1 MSVIQKIREKYA
13 TIMILAVC
21 VSLVAFLLM
30 DAFVGPKSFFQHSN
44 DVGSV
49 DGQGMQYQDFSSQV
63 QQAEEMQRA
72 QNPNAPMDDQT
83 REMIQNQVWDQ
94 FVSNIVLG
102 EEYKQLG
109 IGFPTEELTD
119 LTVTTDADPQ
129 VQAIQAFQNP
139 QTGQFDP
146 NRVVEFLHQLSTEP
160 DGSPDRLQWI
170 QVEQYLKTSSLQRTF
185 YSLIRQAIYIP
196 TWLSKERQQEQNTY
210 SSISYLSLPY
220 SSVAD
225 SAVKVSDAEMQQ
237 YITDHKALFQQ
248 QASRSIEYVSF
259 DAVPTPQDSAA
270 ILKGINDLKSQFD
283 TVSAAN
289 MPAFITR
296 NSESSF
302 YDGYIP
308 GSMIQLPNKDAVLA
322 LNPGQTY
329 GPFYMNGMVAY
340 AKMIDKKSLPD
351 SVKVRHILIST
362 QNLPDSLAKQ
372 RADSLEELVR
382 KGANFDALVME
393 YSDDPGKQQ
402 NMGSYDITP
411 TSSFVPEFKDFAL
424 SHKAGD
430 IGVVKSQFG
439 YHVMQIQSQK
449 DFETAYKIAYLTK
462 HMDPS
467 QQTDNQ
473 TFAAANEF
481 AGKNRTRS
489 AFEASVQQQ
498 GLTRRVADNLSS
510 SQYEIP
516 QLGSARDLIR
526 WAYGAKQ
533 GEVSNVYS
541 IGNHYV
547 VAVLTG
553 IKDKGTAPLQAVRP
567 QVEALVRQHKKAV
580 LLAARLKG
588 STLSDIARNLNDS
601 VQVAQHLSF
610 TTPFIPNA
618 GFEPVVTG
626 AAFDKDFVNKL
637 SGPVF
642 GNSGVYVLTVDSLT
656 RETAG
661 ASAAGL
667 IQQQQQTMQNNIL
680 GQIFDMLKKQSDIK
694 DNRLKYF

>member
-1 MSVIQKIREKYA
+1 MSVIQKIRDKYA
-13 TIMILAVC
+13 TLMILAVC

-30 DAFVGPKSFFQHSN
+30 DAFVGPKSFFQGSTE
-44 DVGSV
+44 VGSV
-49 DGQGMQYQDFSSQV
+49 DGQGMEYRDFSSQV

-72 QNPNAPMDDQT
+72 QNPNAAMNDQT

-146 NRVVEFLHQLSTEP
+146 NRVIQFLHQLASEP

-170 QVEQYLKTSSLQRTF
+170 QVEQYLKTSSLQRKF

-196 TWLSKERQQEQNTY
+196 SWLSKEKQEEQNTY
-210 SSISYLSLPY
+210 STISYLSLPY
-220 SSVAD
+220 SSIPD
-225 SAVKVSDAEMQQ
+225 SAVHVSDDDMRQ
-237 YITDHKALFQQ
+237 YITYHQALFQQ
-248 QASRSIEYVSF
+248 QPSRSIEYVTF
-259 DAVPTPQDSAA
+259 DAVPTAQDSASIMKA
-270 ILKGINDLKSQFD
+270 INDLKTQFD
-283 TVSAAN
+283 TVTEATMAS
-289 MPAFITR
+289 FLTR
-296 NSESSF
+296 NSESSY

-308 GSMIQLPNKDAVLA
+308 GSMLQLPNKDAIVA

-340 AKMIDKKSLPD
+340 AKMMDKKSMPD

-372 RADSLEELVR
+372 RADSLEQLVR
-382 KGANFDALVME
+382 KGANFNALVME

-411 TSSFVPEFKDFAL
+411 TSSFVPEFKEFAL
-424 SHKAGD
+424 THKAGD

-439 YHVMQIQSQK
+439 YHVMQIESQK

-462 HMDPS
+462 HMDAS

-481 AGKNRTRS
+481 AGKNRTQG

-498 GLTRRVADNLSS
+498 GLNRRVADNLTS

-516 QLGSARDLIR
+516 ELGSARDLIR
-526 WAYGAKQ
+526 WAYDAKK
-533 GEVSNVYS
+533 GDVSNVYS

-547 VAVLTG
+547 VAVLTN
-553 IKDKGTAPLQAVRP
+553 IKEKGTAPLQDVRP

-580 LLAARLKG
+580 LLANRMKG
-588 STLSDIARNLNDS
+588 TNLTALAQTLNDS
-601 VQVAQHLSF
+601 VQVAQHLNF
-610 TTPFIPNA
+610 VTPFIPNA

-626 AAFDKDFVNKL
+626 AAFNTDYVHKL
-637 SGPVF
+637 SSPVF
-642 GNSGVYVLTVDSLT
+642 GNSGVYVLEVDSLSH
-656 RETAG
+656 ETP
-661 ASAAGL
+661 ASSTGL
-667 IQQQQQTMQNNIL
+667 IQQQQQTLQNSIL
-680 GQIFDMLKKQSDIK
+680 GQLFDVLKKQSDIK

>member
-1 MSVIQKIREKYA
+1 MSVIQKIRDKYA
-13 TIMILAVC
+13 TLMILAVC

-30 DAFVGPKSFFQHSN
+30 DAFVGPKSFFQGSTE
-44 DVGSV
+44 VGSV
-49 DGQGMQYQDFSSQV
+49 DGQGMEYRDFSSQV

-72 QNPNAPMDDQT
+72 QNPNAAMNDQT

-146 NRVVEFLHQLSTEP
+146 NRVIQFLHQLASEP

-170 QVEQYLKTSSLQRTF
+170 QVEQYLKTSSLQRKF

-196 TWLSKERQQEQNTY
+196 SWLSKEKQEEQNTY
-210 SSISYLSLPY
+210 STISYLSLPY
-220 SSVAD
+220 SSIPD
-225 SAVKVSDAEMQQ
+225 SAVHVSDDDMRQ
-237 YITDHKALFQQ
+237 YITYHQALFQQ
-248 QASRSIEYVSF
+248 QPSRSIEYVTF
-259 DAVPTPQDSAA
+259 DAVPTAQDSASIMKA
-270 ILKGINDLKSQFD
+270 INDLKTQFD
-283 TVSAAN
+283 TVTEATMAS
-289 MPAFITR
+289 FLTR
-296 NSESSF
+296 NSESSY

-308 GSMIQLPNKDAVLA
+308 GSMLQLPNKDAIVA

-340 AKMIDKKSLPD
+340 AKMMDKKSIPD

-372 RADSLEELVR
+372 RADSLEQLVR
-382 KGANFDALVME
+382 KGANFNALVME

-411 TSSFVPEFKDFAL
+411 TSSFVPEFKEFAL
-424 SHKAGD
+424 THKAGD

-439 YHVMQIQSQK
+439 YHVMQIESQK

-462 HMDPS
+462 HMDAS

-481 AGKNRTRS
+481 AGKNRTQG

-498 GLTRRVADNLSS
+498 GLNRRVADNLTS

-516 QLGSARDLIR
+516 ELGSARDLIR
-526 WAYGAKQ
+526 WAYDAKK
-533 GEVSNVYS
+533 GDVSNVYS

-547 VAVLTG
+547 VAVLTN
-553 IKDKGTAPLQAVRP
+553 IKEKGTAPLQDVRP

-580 LLAARLKG
+580 LLANRMKG
-588 STLSDIARNLNDS
+588 TNLTALAQTLNDS
-601 VQVAQHLSF
+601 VQVAQHLNF
-610 TTPFIPNA
+610 VTPFIPNA

-626 AAFDKDFVNKL
+626 AAFNTDYVHKL
-637 SGPVF
+637 SSPVF
-642 GNSGVYVLTVDSLT
+642 GNSGVYVLEVDSLSH
-656 RETAG
+656 ETP
-661 ASAAGL
+661 ASSTGL
-667 IQQQQQTMQNNIL
+667 IQQQQQTLQNSIL
-680 GQIFDMLKKQSDIK
+680 GQLFDVLKKQSDIK

>member
-1 MSVIQKIREKYA
+1 MSVIQKIRDKYA
-13 TIMILAVC
+13 TLMILAVC

-30 DAFVGPKSFFQHSN
+30 DAFVGPKSFFQGSTE
-44 DVGSV
+44 VGSV
-49 DGQGMQYQDFSSQV
+49 DGQGMEYRDFSSQV

-72 QNPNAPMDDQT
+72 QNPNAAMNDQT

-146 NRVVEFLHQLSTEP
+146 NRVIQFLHQLASEP

-170 QVEQYLKTSSLQRTF
+170 QVEQYLKTSSLQRKF

-196 TWLSKERQQEQNTY
+196 SWLSKEKQEEQNTY
-210 SSISYLSLPY
+210 STISYLSLPY
-220 SSVAD
+220 SSIPD
-225 SAVKVSDAEMQQ
+225 SAVHVSDDDMRQ
-237 YITDHKALFQQ
+237 YITDHQALFQQ
-248 QASRSIEYVSF
+248 QPSRSIEYVTF
-259 DAVPTPQDSAA
+259 DAVPTAQDSASIMKA
-270 ILKGINDLKSQFD
+270 INDLKTQFD
-283 TVSAAN
+283 TVTEATMAS
-289 MPAFITR
+289 FLTR
-296 NSESSF
+296 NSESSY

-308 GSMIQLPNKDAVLA
+308 GSMLQLPNKDAIVA

-340 AKMIDKKSLPD
+340 AKMMDKKSMPD

-372 RADSLEELVR
+372 RADSLEQLVR
-382 KGANFDALVME
+382 KGANFNALVME

-411 TSSFVPEFKDFAL
+411 TSSFVPEFKEFAL
-424 SHKAGD
+424 THKAGD

-439 YHVMQIQSQK
+439 YHVMQIESQK

-462 HMDPS
+462 HMDAS

-481 AGKNRTRS
+481 AGKNRTQG

-498 GLTRRVADNLSS
+498 GLNRRVADNLTS

-516 QLGSARDLIR
+516 ELGSARDLIR
-526 WAYGAKQ
+526 WAYDAKK
-533 GEVSNVYS
+533 GDVSNVYS

-547 VAVLTG
+547 VAVLTN
-553 IKDKGTAPLQAVRP
+553 IKEKGTAPLQDVRP

-580 LLAARLKG
+580 LLANRMKG
-588 STLSDIARNLNDS
+588 TNLTALAQTLNDS
-601 VQVAQHLSF
+601 VQVAQHLNF
-610 TTPFIPNA
+610 VTPFIPNA

-626 AAFDKDFVNKL
+626 AAFNTDYVHKL
-637 SGPVF
+637 SSPVF
-642 GNSGVYVLTVDSLT
+642 GNSGVYVLEVDSLSH
-656 RETAG
+656 ETP
-661 ASAAGL
+661 ASSTGL
-667 IQQQQQTMQNNIL
+667 IQQQQQTLQNSIL
-680 GQIFDMLKKQSDIK
+680 GQLFDVLKKQSDIK